1 MFAPPGA
8 PDVLTLAQTAYRIY
22 DAYHGAQDRYKELCD
37 DIRGLEITLQRLGNR
52 LATHPST
59 HPASD
64 KTGGGG
70 GQGYN
75 EAKLEEILRLATT
88 LLEDLQRKIPAGTVP
103 KGLYRLKWSQNEAN
117 AIRGRIAGISA
128 MIAAFNS
135 SLLLDYVDSSTT
147 QLGET
152 QERILRTLEDV
163 LISLQTDPKTKLR
176 RRDSETST
184 LVEIQTEIE
193 AEIEIEKEEG
203 GGRTDLWI
211 DLVTEMQKHGIS
223 ETQVEQHKS
232 MILQW
237 AGRAIAAGILNQP
250 GDEEIQAET
259 ETYWEVISAVYGP
272 RNVTSILQRMI
283 DTHRQHQQH
292 LRSRPLQFIITNE
305 AFGGDP
311 FPAHVKA
318 FSMAWRKRVVRRHG
332 RQVWTSYSAVQKV
345 FAQESDVVVID
356 FDQPIDA
363 EENPTQLSTRREV
376 EILIAS
382 WHNLDMTQHISSLV
396 QKGQTAIM
404 ATDMQLLTRDPSPGY
419 VKFLS
424 VTYTYTCATSN
435 NNERQYFQVSFAQE
449 GTELDIPPSLDILY
463 ANWGGLDI
471 TATLQSKID
480 PTTQTLT
487 LDTNRMFFIA
497 SPDPWPGFHKGII
510 VVYRY
515 NTTSKGKGSCEV
527 EGDGM
532 ELLVVGEGMGTTAIK
547 PYQSGMHRSRGWRLD
562 LPFPSSS
569 SSSSPADDG
578 DGSKARIL
586 GIIWGLQPV
595 STTLWSTRRE
605 LRDSILQE
613 RRISCTNKFFGG
625 DGWLNKVKACLVL
638 VQNVE
643 TREIAALVGREK
655 TVLELVSPW

>member
-8 PDVLTLAQTAYRIY
+8 PDVLTLAQTAYNIY

-37 DIRGLEITLQRLGNR
+37 DIRALEITLQRLGNR

-59 HPASD
+59 DPASD
-64 KTGGGG
+64 KNGG
-70 GQGYN
+70 GYN
-75 EAKLEEILRLATT
+75 EAKLEEIVHLAST

-103 KGLYRLKWSQNEAN
+103 RGLYRLKWSQNEAN
-117 AIRGRIAGISA
+117 AFRARITGISA

-152 QERILRTLEDV
+152 QEKILRTLEDV
-163 LISLQTDPKTKLR
+163 LISLQSETKTKLK

-184 LVEIQTEIE
+184 LVEIQTEIQ

-203 GGRTDLWI
+203 GGRTDLWV

-250 GDEEIQAET
+250 DGEETETGT

-311 FPAHVKA
+311 FPGHVKA
-318 FSMAWRKRVVRRHG
+318 FSMAWRKRVVHRHG
-332 RQVWTSYSAVQKV
+332 RQVSTSYSAVQKA
-345 FAQESDVVVID
+345 FAQEDDVVVID
-356 FDQPIDA
+356 FDQGVNL
-363 EENPTQLSTRREV
+363 EESPVESAARRGV
-376 EILIAS
+376 EIVIAS
-382 WHNLDMTQHISSLV
+382 WHNLDMTQHITSLI
-396 QKGQTAIM
+396 QNGQTAIM
-404 ATDMQLLTRDPSPGY
+404 ATDMQLLTHDPSPGY
-419 VKFLS
+419 IKFLS
-424 VTYTYTCATSN
+424 VTYTYTSAKDN
-435 NNERQYFQVSFAQE
+435 NNEHQYFQVSFAEE

-471 TATLQSKID
+471 TATLEAKID
-480 PTTQTLT
+480 PNTQTLT
-487 LDTNRMFFIA
+487 LDTNRMVHIA
-497 SPDPWPGFHKGII
+497 SPDPWPGFYKSI
-510 VVYRY
+510 VVIYRY
-515 NTTSKGKGSCEV
+515 NTIYKSKCGV

-532 ELLVVGEGMGTTAIK
+532 ELLVVGEGMGTTVIK
-547 PYQSGMHRSRGWRLD
+547 PYQSGAHRSQSWRLD
-562 LPFPSSS
+562 LPFPS
-569 SSSSPADDG
+569 DDEN
-578 DGSKARIL
+578 GSKARIL

-595 STTLWSTRRE
+595 STTMWSPRKE
-605 LRDSILQE
+605 LRDSVLLS
-613 RRISCTNKFFGG
+613 RRIVCTNNLFGG
-625 DGWLNKVKACLVL
+625 DGWFGKVKACLVL

-643 TREIAALVGREK
+643 TREIVALVGREN
-655 TVLELVSPW
+655 TVLELVSPWQS

>member
-59 HPASD
+59 DPVSD
-64 KTGGGG
+64 NTAGG
-70 GQGYN
+70 GYN
-75 EAKLEEILRLATT
+75 EAKLEEIVHVATT
-88 LLEDLQRKIPAGTVP
+88 LLEELQRKIPAGTVP
-103 KGLYRLKWSQNEAN
+103 RGLYRLKWSQNEAN
-117 AIRGRIAGISA
+117 AFRTRITGISA

-152 QERILRTLEDV
+152 QEKILRTLEDV
-163 LISLQTDPKTKLR
+163 LISLQSETKTKLK

-193 AEIEIEKEEG
+193 QEQE

-223 ETQVEQHKS
+223 ETQIEQHKG

-250 GDEEIQAET
+250 DDEETETET

-283 DTHRQHQQH
+283 DIHRQHQQH
-292 LRSRPLQFIITNE
+292 PRSRPLQFIIANE

-311 FPAHVKA
+311 FPNHVKA
-318 FSMAWRKRVVRRHG
+318 FSMAWRKRVVRRYG
-332 RQVWTSYSAVQKV
+332 RQTSTSYSAVQKV
-345 FAQESDVVVID
+345 FAQEDDVVVID
-356 FDQPIDA
+356 FDQPFDL
-363 EENPTQLSTRREV
+363 EESSVQSATRRGV
-376 EILIAS
+376 EIVIAS
-382 WHNLDMTQHISSLV
+382 WHNLDMTQHITSLI
-396 QKGQTAIM
+396 QEGQTAIM

-419 VKFLS
+419 IKFLS
-424 VTYTYTCATSN
+424 VTYTYTSARN
-435 NNERQYFQVSFAQE
+435 NNNGHQYFQVNFAEE

-471 TATLQSKID
+471 TATLQAKID
-480 PTTQTLT
+480 PNTQTLT
-487 LDTNRMFFIA
+487 LDTNRMSHIA
-497 SPDPWPGFHKGII
+497 SPDPWPGFQKSI
-510 VVYRY
+510 VVLYRY
-515 NTTSKGKGSCEV
+515 STISKSIH

-532 ELLVVGEGMGTTAIK
+532 ESLVVGEGMGTAAIK
-547 PYQSGMHRSRGWRLD
+547 PYQCGAHRSQSWWSLD
-562 LPFPSSS
+562 LPFPS
-569 SSSSPADDG
+569 DDEKR
-578 DGSKARIL
+578 SKARIL

-595 STTLWSTRRE
+595 SKTMWSLQKE
-605 LRDSILQE
+605 LRDSVLLS
-613 RRISCTNKFFGG
+613 RRISCTNKVFGG
-625 DGWLNKVKACLVL
+625 DGWLNRVKVCLVL

-643 TREIAALVGREK
+643 TREIAALVGREN
-655 TVLELVSPW
+655 TVLELVSPWQS